1 MIRYQSSLNF
11 ILFIIKG
18 GGESDTNTG
27 AVTCVVGSMLTIPL
41 GGAETPVAQQAPSAK
56 IAKPVVNP
64 GGVGGGGHP
73 STEKKP
79 KKRVSKMTATVV
91 TSSGPSL
98 VHSSVQNL
106 QMQQQMHHQQQNL
119 QQYQPP
125 VVTVAQSSISRSYSS
140 EAASGLMTMF
150 NDRRVSATTLGPPNV
165 TTTAGPSSQQ
175 QHGFPTSA
183 NATIPGDALLPAP
196 ESAHGFGFANNNA
209 ASNVGTTHAQPLVVG
224 GISIKAPTYDD
235 MIQAGKFPEPSP
247 AACGKRKIDEI
258 AAAQMLAGVVGLATD
273 AMNSISNGDVPSPN
287 NKRSNVISG
296 TAAITSASIMSREG
310 PNRQLS
316 LTEYLAG
323 VFEDE
328 DMATPPPPPAE
339 DFPPNSPF
347 SAAAAAIADADFTSL
362 TGSTMVG
369 RGLALQIVN
378 PDSLAGHG
386 NGGFKRRFMN
396 GQASPLT
403 PWDGQLEALVR

>member
-1 MIRYQSSLNF
+1 MIPYQSSLIFYVF
-11 ILFIIKG
+11 IVKG
-18 GGESDTNTG
+18 GGDSDTNTS
-27 AVTCVVGSMLTIPL
+27 AVVCVVGSMSTIPL

-56 IAKPVVNP
+56 IAKPMVDP
-64 GGVGGGGHP
+64 EGVGGGGHP

-79 KKRVSKMTATVV
+79 KKRMSKMSATAV
-91 TSSGPSL
+91 TSSAPSL
-98 VHSSVQNL
+98 VTSSVQN
-106 QMQQQMHHQQQNL
+106 QQQQQQIHHHQHNL

-125 VVTVAQSSISRSYSS
+125 VVTVAQSPISRSYSS

-150 NDRRVSATTLGPPNV
+150 NDRRVSATTLDPPSA
-165 TTTAGPSSQQ
+165 TATAGPSSQQ
-175 QHGFPTSA
+175 QHGLTTTS

-196 ESAHGFGFANNNA
+196 ESAHGFGFANNNS
-209 ASNVGTTHAQPLVVG
+209 ASNVVTNLVQPLVAG

-247 AACGKRKIDEI
+247 AACGKRKMDEI
-258 AAAQMLAGVVGLATD
+258 AAAQMLAGVVGRATD
-273 AMNSISNGDVPSPN
+273 AMNSSNGDVPSPI

-296 TAAITSASIMSREG
+296 TAAITSASTMSREG
-310 PNRQLS
+310 PNRQMS

-339 DFPPNSPF
+339 DFPPTSPF
-347 SAAAAAIADADFTSL
+347 SAAAAAIADSDFTSL
-362 TGSTMVG
+362 SGSTMVG

-378 PDSLAGHG
+378 PDSLAGHD